1 MLLFQS
7 PPIHLISEGGIP
19 TLGLLEWPT
28 KVTWHRADEIDGSLC
43 HVCSQPGGDSACST
57 GPHGSCIQEQ
67 SEKVSLWESAFV
79 VSRGWGDPWFL
90 QEDVIGLFE

>member
-1 MLLFQS
+1 MLLLFQS
-7 PPIHLISEGGIP
+7 PPIHLINEGGIP

-28 KVTWHRADEIDGSLC
+28 KVTWHRAVYVTYTHSL
-43 HVCSQPGGDSACST
+43 GEKDSTCST
-57 GPHGSCIQEQ
+57 GPHGSFIQEQ

-90 QEDVIGLFE
+90 QEDVIGLVE

>member
-1 MLLFQS
+1 MMLLFQS

-28 KVTWHRADEIDGSLC
+28 KVTGQMRLTAVYVTYAHSL
-43 HVCSQPGGDSACST
+43 GEKDSACST

-79 VSRGWGDPWFL
+79 VSRG
-90 QEDVIGLFE
+90 